1 MNREKKEKKK
11 KEKEEEKNIEAWF
24 HDLKYLIAD
33 SFVSYQQLSVIDKEM
48 HEKEFILEEGFFAFF
63 TYQQWFMLNI
73 QLAKIFSKTGTQK
86 RNIITL
92 FDKIIKGEF
101 SEQIKKLLTT
111 RDSENNDEDKELFE
125 EFKELL
131 ITSKHENKITHD
143 EPLFGEINRLL
154 AFYYYKNKPTSHEIS
169 FDEFKELHDEFEE
182 CTTGYRKIKTC
193 EEFIEN
199 IKKLKEEFFFEEE
212 SFLEKAST
220 KAAYQKVQKA
230 IEEIVITRNKDSAH
244 ADIGN
249 VAITTAK
256 NVPSLEEIKM
266 LIDIG
271 NATITTIENFPTIE
285 EINIFIKATIG
296 KAIEKVVELRD
307 KVYAHTDIYSA
318 RATVTAPTM
327 RELDILIYVAAC
339 LYNQSRRA
347 LYDTH
352 TDFTKIMNGLTID
365 QVIEI
370 IDESRKDKESPQ
382 EKDKIIEELSRKSE
396 EARKALQEKDKT
408 IEELSREREEA
419 RKALQE
425 KDKTIEE
432 PKRSLEEK

>member
-256 NVPSLEEIKM
+256 NVPSLEEI
-266 LIDIG
+266 
-271 NATITTIENFPTIE
+271 
-285 EINIFIKATIG
+285 NIFIKATIG